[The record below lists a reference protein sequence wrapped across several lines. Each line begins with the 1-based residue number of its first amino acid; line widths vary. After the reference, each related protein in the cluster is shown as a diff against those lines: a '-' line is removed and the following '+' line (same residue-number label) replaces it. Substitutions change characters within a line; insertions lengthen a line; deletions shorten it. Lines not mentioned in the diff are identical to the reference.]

1 MHEQAVQTDVS
12 GEELRAR
19 MIRKRKAIDLME
31 LSFAEDAA
39 RFAATDDYDELGFV
53 SPIDWIRFNCH
64 MTNGAAADRVAVGR
78 TMDKLP
84 RSVEAVSQGEI
95 GLAHVTVMARTAEA
109 LKDRFDERPLVEY
122 AREHSPGKLHFY
134 CQHARHAADAE
145 GYAADEADQATSRR
159 LSLSTWIDGSMVLSG
174 VLDAFGGAALRA
186 ALEPLAHR
194 LGEHDHRQRGQRLA
208 DALVELATGGPE
220 RASIQV
226 TSSVETL
233 LGLAGAPAADMEFSL
248 PISGKIV
255 ERLACDGSITRV
267 LLDSEST
274 VIDVG
279 RAKRVVSGPARRA
292 LNARDGSC
300 RWPGCDRPP
309 SWTAAHHVVHWVH
322 GGTTDLDNL
331 VLLCHRHHW
340 MVHEGR
346 WQLVRSDDGR
356 MLAIPPTV
364 RFGTA
369 DASRPDPP
377 PEPFDDERVD
387 PVEVEADAGYDSSS

>member
-1 MHEQAVQTDVS
+1 MDQPAAPTDIS
-12 GEELRAR
+12 GGELRAR
-19 MIRKRKAIDLME
+19 MIRKRHAIDVME

-53 SPIDWIRFNCH
+53 SAIDWIRFNCH
-64 MTNGAAADRVAVGR
+64 MTGGAAADRVAVGE
-78 TMDKLP
+78 TMHRMPKSL
-84 RSVEAVSQGEI
+84 EAVAQGEI

-109 LKDRFDERPLVEY
+109 LKDRFDERPLIEY
-122 AREHSPGKLHFY
+122 AREHSPGKFHFF
-134 CQHARHAADAE
+134 CRHARHAADPQ
-145 GYAADEADQATSRR
+145 GYAAEEADQVENRR

-174 VLDAFGGAALRA
+174 VLDAFGGAALRT
-186 ALEPLAHR
+186 ALEPLAR
-194 LGEHDHRQRGQRLA
+194 RSGDHDHREREQRLA
-208 DALVELATGGPE
+208 DALVELASGGQQ
-220 RASIQV
+220 RVSLQV

-248 PISGKIV
+248 PISARTV
-255 ERLACDGSITRV
+255 ERLACDCSVTRV
-267 LLDSEST
+267 LLDSESA

-279 RAKRVVSGPARRA
+279 RSKRVVSAPARRA

-300 RWPGCDRPP
+300 RWPGCDRPA
-309 SWTAAHHVVHWVH
+309 SWSAAHHVVHWIH

-340 MVHEGR
+340 MIHEGS

-364 RFGTA
+364 TFGP
-369 DASRPDPP
+369 SPRGPD
-377 PEPFDDERVD
+377 
-387 PVEVEADAGYDSSS
+387 